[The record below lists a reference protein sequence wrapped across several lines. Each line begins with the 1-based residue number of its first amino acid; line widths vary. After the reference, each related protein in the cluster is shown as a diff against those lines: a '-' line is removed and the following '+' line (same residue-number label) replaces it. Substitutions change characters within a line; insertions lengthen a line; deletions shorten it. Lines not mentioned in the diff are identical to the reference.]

1 MAGGVPSKIEFGSI
15 NISGRIELVSPD
27 GSMNNIDMASI
38 KPMVEKT
45 IISHLNGRF
54 RNGGVPSSKE
64 STDYMA
70 V

>member
-1 MAGGVPSKIEFGSI
+1 MS
-15 NISGRIELVSPD
+15 
-27 GSMNNIDMASI
+27 NIDMSSI

-45 IISHLNGRF
+45 IISHLNGTF

-70 V
+70 A